1 MEDLY
6 ERVAGLDVH
15 KDSVVACVRVLRG
28 GKAQR
33 ECRTYDTTTTS
44 LEALREW
51 LVASQCQVVAM
62 EATGV
67 YWMPIFKILGEAE
80 FELIVANAAH
90 VKGVKGRKSDLND
103 AMWIADLAACGLIKA
118 SFVPDEPV
126 HELRTLMRTRKQLVR
141 EQTGHVQRIQKTL
154 TEANIRLDSVMSDIM
169 GTNGRRVI
177 EALIAGQ
184 RDPKKLVALTDRR
197 LKKATPKQLYDALHG
212 RLTDHHRFL
221 LKLHLQQIDALTATI
236 AEVDREA
243 EARLEQLDQQIAPK
257 PGFRSLI
264 DLLVTI
270 PGVSELSGLSI
281 LSEIGP
287 DMSRFATAAQLVA
300 WAGLCPGQNE
310 SAGKRRRCGLRK
322 GAPWL
327 KTMLVQC
334 AWAAKRSKNSYYRA
348 LFLRISARRGP
359 QKAICAVAAAILTAI
374 YHMIVRRVPHVD
386 LGVGYFDK
394 RAPQARLNRLLKQIK
409 SLGFEAHLQPLPKAA

>member
-1 MEDLY
+1 M
-6 ERVAGLDVH
+6 
-15 KDSVVACVRVLRG
+15 
-28 GKAQR
+28 
-33 ECRTYDTTTTS
+33 
-44 LEALREW
+44 
-51 LVASQCQVVAM
+51 
-62 EATGV
+62 
-67 YWMPIFKILGEAE
+67 
-80 FELIVANAAH
+80 
-90 VKGVKGRKSDLND
+90 
-103 AMWIADLAACGLIKA
+103 
-118 SFVPDEPV
+118 
-126 HELRTLMRTRKQLVR
+126 
-141 EQTGHVQRIQKTL
+141 
-154 TEANIRLDSVMSDIM
+154 
-169 GTNGRRVI
+169 
-177 EALIAGQ
+177 
-184 RDPKKLVALTDRR
+184 
-197 LKKATPKQLYDALHG
+197 
-212 RLTDHHRFL
+212 